1 MWKIPALMFL
11 AMSLIPAGDAAG
23 KLLTQ
28 AHGAGP
34 VFVAW
39 SRFALGAL
47 LAVPLVRADTFRHLT
62 DWRIWLR
69 ALLLVGGITSIQTAL
84 QHAPLA
90 DVFAAFFIGPMFSFA
105 LSALLLGERITLPRT
120 ALMSLGFVGVLL
132 VVRPSL
138 AGDVP
143 LLSTG
148 RGFALLAGLFYGA
161 FLTASRWLATAARPG
176 NLLFTQLFLG
186 AIALTPFGITTIP
199 EITSEVAGLTFA
211 SAAFSGLGNLL
222 LIYAYMRVNASEL
235 APYVYFQL
243 ASAVALGYFIFSDLP
258 DALTWAGLALIATAG
273 LVSARLAA
281 KSA

>member
-1 MWKIPALMFL
+1 MWRLPALMFL

-23 KLLTQ
+23 KLMTQ
-28 AHGAGP
+28 NHGLSP
-34 VFVAW
+34 LFVAW

-47 LAVPLVRADTFRHLT
+47 LALPLVRADTLRHMT

-90 DVFAAFFIGPMFSFA
+90 DVFAAFFIGPIFSFA
-105 LSALLLGERITLPRT
+105 LSAFLLGERVTVPRA
-120 ALMSLGFVGVLL
+120 ALMGLGFVGVLL
-132 VVRPSL
+132 VVRPAIGGEAPIL
-138 AGDVP
+138 T
-143 LLSTG
+143 TG
-148 RGFALLAGLFYGA
+148 RSFAVLAGLFYGA

-176 NLLFTQLFLG
+176 NLLFTQLCLG
-186 AIALTPFGITTIP
+186 AIALTPFAVTAIP
-199 EITSEVAGLTFA
+199 EMTGEIAGLTFA

-222 LIYAYMRVNASEL
+222 LIYAYMRGNASEL

-243 ASAVALGYFIFSDLP
+243 ASAVALGWLIFAEFP

-273 LVSARLAA
+273 LASARL
-281 KSA
+281 SRP

>member
-1 MWKIPALMFL
+1 MFL

-28 AHGAGP
+28 DHAASP

-47 LAVPLVRADTFRHLT
+47 LALPLVRTDTLRHLT

-69 ALLLVGGITSIQTAL
+69 ALLLVGGITSIQFAL
-84 QHAPLA
+84 MRAPLA
-90 DVFAAFFIGPMFSFA
+90 DVFAAFFIGPIFSFA
-105 LSALLLGERITLPRT
+105 LSALLLGERVTLPRA
-120 ALMSLGFVGVLL
+120 ALMGLGFIGVLL

-138 AGDVP
+138 GGDGPV
-143 LLSTG
+143 LTTG
-148 RGFALLAGLFYGA
+148 RSFAVLAGLFYGA
-161 FLTASRWLATAARPG
+161 FLTASRWLSTAARPG

-186 AIALTPFGITTIP
+186 AIALTPFGLALIP
-199 EITSEVAGLTFA
+199 EINSEVATLTFA
-211 SAAFSGLGNLL
+211 SAAFSALGNLL
-222 LIYAYMRVNASEL
+222 LIYAYMRADASEL

-243 ASAVALGYFIFSDLP
+243 ASAVALGWLIFADFP

-273 LVSARLAA
+273 LASARLA
-281 KSA
+281 KR